1 MSSSSRPP
9 TTRVR
14 VVRKPS
20 RRRFFSWRGLGLT
33 LLGLVLLVIGL
44 GGIAYA
50 MIDIPSPNDLA
61 RAESSIIYYADG
73 RTELER
79 LSEVNRE
86 SVPLSQVPQHTR
98 QAMLAAEDRDFYD
111 NNGVSISGIA
121 RSAWRTFR
129 GEDNAGGGSTITQQY
144 VKNYFLTQDQSIV
157 RKGREIVIAVK
168 IDQQQSKDQILENYL
183 NTIYYGRNAYGIKTA
198 AQAYFDKDVS
208 QLTVGESALLATVVN
223 QPSRL
228 DPGLGEDAT
237 RRATDRWNY
246 VLAGMVS
253 KGWLTQAQRDATPFP
268 QVATYTPRQVKSGP
282 DGYLKDVV
290 KRELIERG
298 IATEDDI
305 ATKGLRVTMTVDQD
319 TQASLAQ
326 AVDNNRPSYGRGAD
340 VRVGAVAIKPGD
352 GAIVALYGG
361 RDFATQPFNDA
372 TQGHMQA
379 GSTMK
384 AFAVVAALKQGI
396 STRTNFDSSTPYT
409 APGASKPVNNWDFR
423 GHGWVDMPEMLAD
436 SINTAFTR
444 LNVRIGPENTK
455 KTAIDLGISPPPEDG
470 GEPPAD
476 SPGLDSYAGNVL
488 GSAAVRPIDLANAYA
503 TIAAEGQRARPYI
516 VRSVTSA
523 DGALTY
529 NGGPELTTVIDRAV
543 AVDTTAAL
551 RSVVQSGTGTGAS
564 AVGRPAAGK
573 TGTSEESKSAWFVA
587 YTPQL
592 STAVGMFV
600 PDKDG
605 NATSMNGLWGLQSGA
620 LPVQVWTQ
628 FTRAALAGEPVEW
641 FPQRVGIGDDRAYV
655 PPPPP
660 TYTPRPR
667 PTQTTESSE
676 STQTSVPTST
686 ETETAMQDESSDEE
700 QLAPSA
706 TRGTSRPPGA
716 APPTPGRPA
725 TVRPA
730 PADGFTRGGED
741 GNSQ

>member
-1 MSSSSRPP
+1 M
-9 TTRVR
+9 VR
-14 VVRKPS
+14 TPS
-20 RRRFFSWRGLGLT
+20 RRRFLSWRGLGLT
-33 LLGLVLLVIGL
+33 LLGLILCVVGAA
-44 GGIAYA
+44 GIAYA

-86 SVPLSQVPQHTR
+86 SVPLAQVPQHT
-98 QAMLAAEDRDFYD
+98 QHAMLAAEDRDFYD
-111 NNGVSISGIA
+111 NNGVSISGIG

-129 GEDNAGGGSTITQQY
+129 GDDNAGGGSTITQQY
-144 VKNYFLTQDQSIV
+144 VKNYFLTQEQSIL

-198 AQAYFDKDVS
+198 AEAYFGKDVS
-208 QLTVGESALLATVVN
+208 RLSVGESALLATVVN
-223 QPSRL
+223 APSRL
-228 DPGLGEDAT
+228 DPGLGEDAA
-237 RRATDRWNY
+237 RRAQDRWNY
-246 VLAGMVS
+246 VLAGMVT
-253 KGWLTQAQRDATPFP
+253 KGWLTQAQRDATSFP
-268 QVATYTPRQVKSGP
+268 KVATYAPKQVKSGP

-305 ATKGLRVTMTVDQD
+305 ASKGLRITMTVDQE
-319 TQASLAQ
+319 TQASLAR
-326 AVDNNRPSYGRGAD
+326 AVENNRPSYGRGAD

-352 GAIVALYGG
+352 GAIAALYGG

-396 STRTNFDSSTPYT
+396 STRSNFDSSTPYT
-409 APGASKPVNNWDFR
+409 PPGASKAVNNWDFR
-423 GHGWVDMPEMLAD
+423 GHGWVDMPQMLAG

-455 KTAIDLGISPPPEDG
+455 KTAIELGISPPPEDG

-476 SPGLDSYAGNVL
+476 SPGLDEYAGNVL
-488 GSAAVRPIDLANAYA
+488 GSAAVRPLDMANAYA

-516 VRSVTSA
+516 VRSVTSS
-523 DGALTY
+523 DGTLTY
-529 NGGPELTTVIDRAV
+529 QGSPELTTVIDRGV
-543 AVDTTAAL
+543 AADATSAL
-551 RSVVQSGTGTGAS
+551 RSVVQFGTGTGAS

-592 STAVGMFV
+592 STAVAMFV

-605 NATSMNGLWGLQSGA
+605 NATSMTGLWGLESGA

-628 FTRAALAGEPVEW
+628 FTRSALSGEPVEW
-641 FPQRVGIGDDRAYV
+641 FPERVGIGDERAYV

-660 TYTPRPR
+660 TYTSR
-667 PTQTTESSE
+667 PTPSATRETAT
-676 STQTSVPTST
+676 STPT
-686 ETETAMQDESSDEE
+686 ETETDTETQTPSEDQTPTEES
-700 QLAPSA
+700 LVPSP
-706 TRGTSRPPGA
+706 TRATSRPPGA
-716 APPTPGRPA
+716 GPPTPGRLG
-725 TVRPA
+725 TVSRA
-730 PADGFTRGGED
+730 PTVGLTGGDGA
-741 GNSQ
+741 GNEQ